1 MINSEFKELID
12 SIFDRWTCKKRR
24 INTHL
29 AKIYTEDRHET
40 HQDQIKCCKA
50 IHPITKEERFV
61 GVGRSIFGTNNLAS
75 NDFDFNGP
83 KSLFWTITDEVIRRQ
98 FKLTSKGIENEDGFL
113 YTMERGRQFNTMLE
127 DARPEL
133 IAASD
138 YKEGSSWY
146 YDNEDD
152 YFKGGIMDYE
162 FDYVYDKEKDTHR
175 KVYKTPEYDGD
186 KIKEELVYECFSDID
201 IYSPFKSR
209 IRAIKE
215 YLWKLFQP
223 RMISY
228 IDLDSAID
236 LRILAKDYIN
246 VYSLKGDQA
255 SKIILDYCPTE
266 EKIISI
272 LDIAIKY
279 YKIIFKGKRESELKA
294 NLREFEL
301 VRSEE
306 SFDYMKRYIERYM
319 SDDHLHTLVLVV
331 EDLKEFDGVCRG

>member
-29 AKIYTEDRHET
+29 AEIYTEDRHET
-40 HQDQIKCCKA
+40 HQDHIKCCKA

-61 GVGRSIFGTNNLAS
+61 GVRRSIFGTNDLAS
-75 NDFDFNGP
+75 NGFDFEDPRN
-83 KSLFWTITDEVIRRQ
+83 LFWTIVDEVIRRQ
-98 FKLTSKGIENEDGFL
+98 FKLTSKGIEDGYL
-113 YTMERGRQFNTMLE
+113 YTMKRGRQFNTMLE

-133 IAASD
+133 IASSD
-138 YKEGSSWY
+138 YNKENPW

-162 FDYVYDKEKDTHR
+162 FDYVYDKEKDIHR
-175 KVYKTPEYDGD
+175 KVYKDPEYDGD
-186 KIKEELVYECFSDID
+186 KIEEELIYEYFSDID

-209 IRAIKE
+209 IGAIKE
-215 YLWKLFQP
+215 YLWKSFQP

-228 IDLDSAID
+228 IDLDFAID
-236 LRILAKDYIN
+236 LNILAKNHISIYG
-246 VYSLKGDQA
+246 LKRDQA
-255 SKIILDYCPTE
+255 SKIILDYCPTK

-272 LDIAIKY
+272 LDIAIKH
-279 YKIIFKGKRESELKA
+279 YKIIYKNKRDPELNE

-319 SDDHLHTLVLVV
+319 SDQYLHTLVQVV
-331 EDLKEFDGVCRG
+331 EDLKEFDEPCQN